1 MELNCLWQRNE
12 TCRKW
17 GSGRK
22 RGREV
27 NLKLAGVARNEVVTT
42 LGGVGEED
50 RKGQLSKFLGIG
62 TLFCNTEHS
71 DNTLHGKHV
80 YLFMNHVL

>member
-17 GSGRK
+17 GSGRE

-27 NLKLAGVARNEVVTT
+27 NLKLAWHATRLLLHLEW
-42 LGGVGEED
+42 ER

-62 TLFCNTEHS
+62 TLICNADHS

-80 YLFMNHVL
+80 DLFMNHVF